1 MFQTIHENIHRIGCA
16 LAILVIVHILLF
28 FLIGIIVKK
37 RGVFLDTLLIGE
49 EYLFAATSSIVI
61 FLIFSLP
68 VALVLWFITYCMMYF
83 IFKTHRKLLGFIAF
97 CAVEK
102 QKALLG
108 EVHSNP
114 ILQLNHRF
122 KVLRVSSWVKSFNET
137 KSDAL
142 RKLEKEIDHNGLRF
156 KHQRIPFSCF
166 ASGTIGVVAA
176 FGVYGSLIANST
188 SFWLILL
195 NNYVGVSCVAFPV
208 YWLYYF
214 NEVHDCWGSMF
225 LHEGLFKFLFVA
237 GLIFAYVAATYVTCV
252 NAK

>member
-1 MFQTIHENIHRIGCA
+1 MFQTIHENIHRIGCV
-16 LAILVIVHILLF
+16 LAILVIVHMLLF
-28 FLIGIIVKK
+28 FLVGIIVKK
-37 RGVFLDTLLIGE
+37 RGVFLETLLICE

-97 CAVEK
+97 CDDEK
-102 QKALLG
+102 RETPLTKEQSSLL
-108 EVHSNP
+108 S
-114 ILQLNHRF
+114 QLYHCF
-122 KVLRVSSWVKSFNET
+122 KVLRVSSWVKSFNEI

-166 ASGTIGVVAA
+166 ASGTIGVVVAA

-195 NNYVGVSCVAFPV
+195 DNYVGVSCVAFPV

-214 NEVHDCWGSMF
+214 LEVHDGMESIK
-225 LHEGLFKFLFVA
+225 LFKFLFVA

>member
-1 MFQTIHENIHRIGCA
+1 MFQTIHENIHRIGCV

-28 FLIGIIVKK
+28 FLVGIIVKK
-37 RGVFLDTLLIGE
+37 RGVFLETLLICE

-102 QKALLG
+102 RKALLG

-122 KVLRVSSWVKSFNET
+122 KVLRVSCWVKSFNET

-166 ASGTIGVVAA
+166 ASGTIGVVVAA

-195 NNYVGVSCVAFPV
+195 DNYVVVSCVAFPV

-214 NEVHDCWGSMF
+214 LEVHDGMESIK
-225 LHEGLFKFLFVA
+225 LFKFLFVA